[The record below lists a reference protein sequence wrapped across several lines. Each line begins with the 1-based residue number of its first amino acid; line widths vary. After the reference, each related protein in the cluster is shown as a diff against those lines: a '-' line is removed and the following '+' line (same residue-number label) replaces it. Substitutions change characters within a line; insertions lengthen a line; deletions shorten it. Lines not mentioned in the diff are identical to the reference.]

1 MLAMTTPATPDRT
14 GSGGRLVTPDGRD
27 LPLRHAHLT
36 VDARGGIARAVL
48 VQRFYN
54 AHREALRV
62 RYTLPMPADAAV
74 AGFAFTLGDLRV
86 SGEIRP
92 RAEARAAF
100 EQAIVQG
107 RTAAIIE
114 EERSTLFTQE
124 VGNVPPGAEIV
135 CEITV
140 DQRLSWG
147 EGGWTW
153 RFPTVLGPRYL
164 GAPGR
169 VADAD
174 RVEIAVAATPLP
186 ARASLALTIGD
197 ALTGAV
203 ESPSHAVVCEVG
215 EGETRVRIADEAGS
229 RLDRDVVV
237 RWPVAAPAVGVT
249 ISAARPAEAAHG
261 GRTYGLL
268 TVVPPAVAMTPRS
281 RDLIVLIDTSGSM
294 GGRPLDQARRIVG
307 ALIERLGPKDR
318 VELISFGNRPERF
331 RPEPIAATVDGKKAA
346 RKWLGKLSA
355 SGGTEMHA
363 AVIEALRPLRS
374 DAQRQIVLVTD
385 GYIGF
390 EREIIATLIAS
401 LPPDSRLHTIG
412 VGSAPNRTLTAGAA
426 RAGRG
431 AELCVGLGE
440 DAEQAAASMVARTAD
455 PLVTELSIEGPGLV
469 EQAPMKLPDLYAGTP
484 ALLGVACA
492 APGRLVVRG
501 RTAEGAFEHA
511 VEVPALA
518 LGEGEMGVA
527 ALYGRERV
535 EDLDLRISAGEPFA
549 ALDDEIERVGV
560 RFQVAT
566 RRTSWVAISEKVTVD
581 PDAARRTVEQPHEL
595 PHGASIEGFGLRA
608 GDAGGV
614 DGGVDADDFEA
625 LAEASTGSY
634 MAPIEEAPLG
644 AVRGAR
650 STMASAPGGPPPA
663 APMPPRAAAPMK
675 AEESEK
681 RRAPL
686 REQSVSPPAAPGRAR
701 LAAPTRT
708 EAGWIRADAS
718 TPPTL
723 SAPEPAPRDGSAFDG
738 GRPAPPAQGAP
749 RDKDGIAPTLSATPS
764 APMQLGRDPATL
776 EPIAV
781 APPVTL
787 GVRSGDRRATEAEA
801 GAVAPSF
808 DHRPATDDG
817 AAPTLGVSRIER
829 PAAAPT
835 LAEPAPPRSRRV
847 TGPRSRWLWLV
858 ALLVVIALLAWW
870 LLAPSAPADPPAVP
884 SPAAPADG
892 RGAP

>member
-1 MLAMTTPATPDRT
+1 MLAMTTPAHPDRA

-54 AHREALRV
+54 AHPEALRV
-62 RYTLPMPADAAV
+62 RYRLPMPADAAV

-86 SGEIRP
+86 AGEVRP

-100 EQAIVQG
+100 ERAIVQG

-124 VGNVPPGAEIV
+124 VGNVPAGAEIT
-135 CEITV
+135 CEITI
-140 DQRLSWG
+140 DQRLTWG

-164 GAPGR
+164 GAAGR

-174 RVEIAVAATPLP
+174 RVEVAVSAKPLP

-203 ESPSHAVVCEVG
+203 ASPSHSVVCERAD
-215 EGETRVRIADEAGS
+215 GETRVRIADESGS

-237 RWPVAAPAVGVT
+237 RWPVAAPAVGLT

-268 TVVPPAVAMTPRS
+268 TVVPPAVAMIPRR

-294 GGRPLDQARRIVG
+294 GGRPLDQAKRVVG
-307 ALIERLGPKDR
+307 ALIERLGPQDR
-318 VELISFGNRPERF
+318 IELIAFGNRPERF
-331 RPEPIAATVDGKKAA
+331 RPEPIAATDDGRKAA

-363 AVIEALRPLRS
+363 AVIEALRPLRE

-390 EREIIATLIAS
+390 EREIIATLLAA
-401 LPPDSRLHTIG
+401 LPADSRLHTIG

-440 DAEQAAASMVARTAD
+440 DADRAAEYMVARTAD

-501 RTAEGAFEHA
+501 RTAEGVFEHA
-511 VEVPALA
+511 VEVTALA
-518 LGEGEMGVA
+518 LGEGAMGVA

-535 EDLDLRISAGEPFA
+535 EDLDLRISAGEGFA

-581 PDAARRTVEQPHEL
+581 PDAARRAVEQPHEV

-608 GDAGGV
+608 GDAGGAIE
-614 DGGVDADDFEA
+614 ADESAEFEA
-625 LAEASTGSY
+625 LAEESTGSF
-634 MAPIEEAPLG
+634 APLRESAPLG
-644 AVRGAR
+644 EVRSRGRA
-650 STMASAPGGPPPA
+650 AAPGGPPAA
-663 APMPPRAAAPMK
+663 APMAPRAAAPMK
-675 AEESEK
+675 KEAADGEEQK
-681 RRAPL
+681 RMAAPDRAPVA
-686 REQSVSPPAAPGRAR
+686 RAARTR
-701 LAAPTRT
+701 TRT
-708 EAGWIRADAS
+708 EAGWTAVGAFSDGS
-718 TPPTL
+718 VPPAL
-723 SAPEPAPRDGSAFDG
+723 GAAEPAPRDKG
-738 GRPAPPAQGAP
+738 
-749 RDKDGIAPTLSATPS
+749 
-764 APMQLGRDPATL
+764 
-776 EPIAV
+776 
-781 APPVTL
+781 
-787 GVRSGDRRATEAEA
+787 
-801 GAVAPSF
+801 
-808 DHRPATDDG
+808 DDG
-817 AAPTLGVSRIER
+817 AAPVQGLSAADYSEADDADTLADSFVAPPTFADPSSARSPAPAEPDHFVAPPSLDGAGSARWQAPAEGGAGAPVVEERLDSR
-829 PAAAPT
+829 PAPEPPPPPVAAPPT
-835 LAEPAPPRSRRV
+835 AGRV
-847 TGPRSRWLWLV
+847 TGPLSPWAWII
-858 ALLVVIALLAWW
+858 ALLVIAALIGWLLLA
-870 LLAPSAPADPPAVP
+870 LSAPAEAPAVP
-884 SPAAPADG
+884 APDAPADG